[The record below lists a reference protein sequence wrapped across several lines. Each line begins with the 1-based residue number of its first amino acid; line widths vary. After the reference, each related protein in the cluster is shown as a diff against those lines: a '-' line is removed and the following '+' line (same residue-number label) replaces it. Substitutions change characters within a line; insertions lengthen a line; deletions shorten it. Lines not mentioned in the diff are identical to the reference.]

1 MQFYDNLL
9 GHDSADVFNSRGHRC
24 KEIEE
29 INLQN
34 YILFAGDNVG
44 VGWGTPLEET
54 YPYLISKALN
64 IDYYNLS
71 IFNGGLDSLRYNLIT
86 WYHKIP
92 QKPRAIVVSNEFLN
106 SFIVSDINGN
116 NLKPCD
122 LNDEKVQVVLNTGNT
137 TNYFKTR
144 QYFTDKLLSNL
155 IKNPIYQIEFKD
167 KIPGLT
173 SNVINLKHDGD
184 IFDHNA
190 ISKLVIN
197 EINKTKK
204 QVRP

>member
-1 MQFYDNLL
+1 MQFNDNFL
-9 GHDSADVFNSRGHRC
+9 GNGRADIFNSRGHRC

-54 YPYLISKALN
+54 YPYLVSKALK

-71 IFNGGLDSLRYNLIT
+71 IFNGGLESLKYNLIT
-86 WYHKIP
+86 WYHMIP
-92 QKPRAIVVSNEFLN
+92 QKPRAIVISNEFLN
-106 SFIVSDINGN
+106 SFIVSDINQT
-116 NLKPCD
+116 KFSPCD
-122 LNDEKVQVVLNTGNT
+122 LNDERVQAVLDNGNT

-144 QYFTDKLLSNL
+144 QYFTDKLISSL
-155 IKNPIYQIEFKD
+155 IVNPIYQIEFKD
-167 KIPGLT
+167 RIPALE

-184 IFDHNA
+184 MFDHNA
-190 ISKLVIN
+190 ISKLIID
-197 EINKTKK
+197 EFNKVKK
-204 QVRP
+204 KARP

>member
-1 MQFYDNLL
+1 MQFYDNFL
-9 GHDSADVFNSRGHRC
+9 GHDLADIFNSRGHRC

-34 YILFAGDNVG
+34 YILFAGDNIG

-92 QKPRAIVVSNEFLN
+92 QKPRAIIVSNEFLN
-106 SFIVSDINGN
+106 SFIVSDINGK

-122 LNDEKVQVVLNTGNT
+122 LNDEKVQSVLSTGNT

-144 QYFTDKLLSNL
+144 QYFTDKLLANL

-173 SNVINLKHDGD
+173 SNMINLRHDGD

-190 ISKLVIN
+190 ISKLVVN

>member
-122 LNDEKVQVVLNTGNT
+122 LNDEKVQIVLDTGNT

-144 QYFTDKLLSNL
+144 QYFTDKLVANI

-167 KIPGLT
+167 RIPALT
-173 SNVINLKHDGD
+173 SNVINLNGD
-184 IFDHNA
+184 MFDHSA
-190 ISKLVIN
+190 ISKLVVN

-204 QVRP
+204 QARP

>member
-1 MQFYDNLL
+1 MQFNDGLL
-9 GHDSADVFNSRGHRC
+9 GHDPNDIFNSRGHRC

-54 YPYLISKALN
+54 YPYLVSKALN

-71 IFNGGLDSLRYNLIT
+71 IFNGGIDSLKYNLIT

-92 QKPRAIVVSNEFLN
+92 QKPRAIIISNEFLN
-106 SFIVSDINGN
+106 SFIVSDLNQTIFSAS
-116 NLKPCD
+116 D
-122 LNDEKVQVVLNTGNT
+122 LNDERVQAILDTGNT
-137 TNYFKTR
+137 TNYFSSK
-144 QYFTDKLLSNL
+144 QFLIDKLLSRL
-155 IKNPIYQIEFKD
+155 IVNPIYQIEFKD
-167 KIPGLT
+167 KIPALK

-184 IFDHNA
+184 IFDHDA
-190 ISKLVIN
+190 ISKLIIN
-197 EINKTKK
+197 ELNKTKR
-204 QVRP
+204 QARP